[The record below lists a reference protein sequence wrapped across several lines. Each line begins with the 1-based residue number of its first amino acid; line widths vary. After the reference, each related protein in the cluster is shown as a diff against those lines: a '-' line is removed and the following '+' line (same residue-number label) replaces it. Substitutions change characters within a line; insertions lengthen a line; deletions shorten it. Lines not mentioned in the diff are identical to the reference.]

1 MKITFRINLILYV
14 IFILFCAAN
23 VVAKNSVFIV
33 AKIENDVITNLDII
47 NEKNY
52 LTSLN
57 NNLKD
62 LPKNQLQVLAK
73 NSLIKE
79 KIKVIEL
86 SKYFDLKKDYDFME
100 SIIFDLYSRL
110 NFKNENEFKI
120 YLSNFDVKLIDVKE
134 KIKIETLW
142 NELVFNKFKN
152 QISVDKNKLTQDL
165 KKSINNNKNEIQEY
179 NLSEILFN
187 LNTDEKLNEKYDLI
201 INSINNTGFK
211 NTANIYSLSDTSKFG
226 GQIGWIKKIQL
237 SEMIKNELNK
247 IQVGEL
253 TQPIQ
258 TANGYLILQLNENRM
273 IKKNIDYRFCILIV
287 SIGILFRI
295 TVFTGFFLIGLSFL
309 GDSLNKKFL
318 FLEKIKFLIKD
329 QKVPLI
335 LLIFL
340 PLFIVSSI
348 ANPSFDGLN
357 NVNPFNYLLEAIK
370 SKVII
375 YSLIKQI
382 PPWYYIFIIFIH
394 KIILFS

>member
-14 IFILFCAAN
+14 IFILFCAAK

-33 AKIENDVITNLDII
+33 AKIENDVITNLDIN

-73 NSLIKE
+73 TSLIKE

-273 IKKNIDYRFCILIV
+273 IKKNIDFKKELKKLI
-287 SIGILFRI
+287 SEEENR
-295 TVFTGFFLIGLSFL
+295 
-309 GDSLNKKFL
+309 
-318 FLEKIKFLIKD
+318 
-329 QKVPLI
+329 Q
-335 LLIFL
+335 
-340 PLFIVSSI
+340 
-348 ANPSFDGLN
+348 
-357 NVNPFNYLLEAIK
+357 FNQF
-370 SKVII
+370 
-375 YSLIKQI
+375 SLIYFNKIRQN
-382 PPWYYIFIIFIH
+382 IFINE
-394 KIILFS
+394 L

>member
-273 IKKNIDYRFCILIV
+273 IKKNIDFKKELKKLI
-287 SIGILFRI
+287 SEEENR
-295 TVFTGFFLIGLSFL
+295 
-309 GDSLNKKFL
+309 
-318 FLEKIKFLIKD
+318 
-329 QKVPLI
+329 Q
-335 LLIFL
+335 
-340 PLFIVSSI
+340 
-348 ANPSFDGLN
+348 
-357 NVNPFNYLLEAIK
+357 FNQF
-370 SKVII
+370 
-375 YSLIKQI
+375 SLIYFNKIRQN
-382 PPWYYIFIIFIH
+382 IFINE
-394 KIILFS
+394 L